1 MYNKK
6 TLSKA
11 TAELDKAKAPK
22 KPKDIITDPMGQWK
36 YPGLPTRIPG
46 NDITMQGVGY
56 PVLGVANNGQRKIML
71 PGADYTFP
79 GADYV
84 DEYPQMKKGGERKR
98 RKTKSITG
106 INKIMLPNPL
116 LRNYKNRV
124 YDPNVDYFQKGG
136 PQNTSGPRNNI
147 IHDEEFDVDAMNAM
161 MKARMATDA
170 AFGNPSAQRM
180 TSPNPK
186 TYDFGN
192 GNLGTHFM
200 ASMGNQAV
208 PLLQDKGGDEL
219 EYNENP
225 LPSKEDMNFRTPE

>member
-46 NDITMQGVGY
+46 NDITMKGVGY

-84 DEYPQMKKGGERKR
+84 DEYPQMKKGGTKKK
-98 RKTKSITG
+98 RKTKSIMG
-106 INKIMLPNPL
+106 VNKLMQKGPL
-116 LRNYKNRV
+116 FQDYSKRI
-124 YDPNVDYFQKGG
+124 YDPNVDYFQDGG
-136 PQNTSGPRNNI
+136 FSLGMY
-147 IHDEEFDVDAMNAM
+147 A
-161 MKARMATDA
+161 
-170 AFGNPSAQRM
+170 
-180 TSPNPK
+180 SPE
-186 TYDFGN
+186 
-192 GNLGTHFM
+192 
-200 ASMGNQAV
+200 MGNTIE
-208 PLLQDKGGDEL
+208 PSLNPTKG
-219 EYNENP
+219 
-225 LPSKEDMNFRTPE
+225 